1 MINQYSFSQW
11 VIPRICEYL
20 QAHPDLQFQQ
30 DNGPGHTSKYTHEQ
44 FQKHGIHPIFWPPF
58 SPDLSPIETI
68 WDRLKDILEE
78 QDPEVHRNYR
88 RLQIAIKRAWDTI
101 TDAEVRDLIRTTMR
115 ERCQAIIDAKGGEI
129 AF

>member
-1 MINQYSFSQW
+1 M
-11 VIPRICEYL
+11 
-20 QAHPDLQFQQ
+20 
-30 DNGPGHTSKYTHEQ
+30 
-44 FQKHGIHPIFWPPF
+44 
-58 SPDLSPIETI
+58 
-68 WDRLKDILEE
+68 KDILEE

-88 RLQIAIKRAWDTI
+88 RLQVAIKRAWDTI